1 MRPDQLG
8 DYRVPS
14 DARLHPDGVRAA
26 FVVTQMDLEEDRYVR
41 RIWLWDGAEARPLT
55 SGDMDT
61 TPRWS
66 PDGTRLAF
74 LRKGTGDEDRPQVAV
89 LRLDGGEATVITE
102 FELGATDIA
111 WSPDAS
117 KIAVVASEWIEEW
130 KDLDREERGRLP
142 RRITRLGYR
151 FDSRGWI
158 HDKRSHVWLVD
169 VDAGSDPVCLTP
181 GDFNEGQIVWSPDG
195 ESITFVSARHAER
208 FLDEGSQIW
217 SVPTNGGE
225 SVPLSGVGTW
235 SQPSYDRSGSVYA
248 VGVDGQWAHPDVNPL
263 QRRGSDGSWSR
274 VTTVDRNLVTFAPV
288 LSPGG
293 PQWLDDGTA
302 LSTLE
307 DSGRIRIVRIATAGP
322 REMEPVAS
330 SCGAFSSDSRRRYC
344 RNEPRRARPTTG
356 FHDSTRSRNRYRFS
370 RADRAA

>member
-8 DYRVPS
+8 DFRVPS
-14 DARLHPDGVRAA
+14 DARLHPDGRRVV
-26 FVVTQMDLEEDRYVR
+26 FVVTQMDLDEDRYVR
-41 RIWLWDGAEARPLT
+41 RIWLWDVDEARPLT
-55 SGDMDT
+55 SGGMDT

-66 PDGTRLAF
+66 PDGSRLAF
-74 LRKGTGDEDRPQVAV
+74 LRKGPGDEDRPQVAI
-89 LRLDGGEATVITE
+89 LRLDGGEAAVITE
-102 FELGATDIA
+102 FELGATEIA
-111 WSPDAS
+111 WSPDGS

-130 KDLDREERGRLP
+130 KDLDKEERGRLP

-158 HDKRSHVWLVD
+158 HDKRSHIWLID
-169 VDAGSDPVCLTP
+169 VDGSSDPVCLTP
-181 GDFNEGQIVWSPDG
+181 GDFNEGQIVWSPEG
-195 ESITFVSARHAER
+195 ESIAFVSARHAER
-208 FLDEGSQIW
+208 FFDEGSQIW
-217 SVPTNGGE
+217 TVPASGGG
-225 SVPLSGVGTW
+225 SVPLGAVGTW
-235 SQPSYDRSGSVYA
+235 GQPSYDRSGDLCA

-307 DSGRIRIVRIATAGP
+307 DSGRVRIVRI
-322 REMEPVAS
+322 
-330 SCGAFSSDSRRRYC
+330 
-344 RNEPRRARPTTG
+344 
-356 FHDSTRSRNRYRFS
+356 
-370 RADRAA
+370 